1 MLKLYHNQEFQC
13 SEEKM
18 NYGDIAKYMFHLIA
32 GLYQFA
38 KQLDY
43 KNSSIV
49 GSPAE
54 IIYDVFL
61 EGVYF

>member
-1 MLKLYHNQEFQC
+1 
-13 SEEKM
+13 M